1 METKIE
7 IVTGWSLPRLIEEL
21 EHGRI
26 KVPMFQRDYQWE
38 KSKIVLLL
46 NSIYLQ
52 YPIGT
57 FFLWIAPSAYNTF
70 IRSIDDIQTHSDD
83 NGNQFQFILDGQQ
96 RLLSLFRASRGLS
109 SDGVDYT
116 QICFNPARKKFK
128 IPRVKS
134 EKYNFPA
141 YCLFN
146 ESLFKEVELQLD
158 ADSTRIADNWR
169 KARKLMMEYPVS
181 VVKTLN
187 YEIDDVVEIFERINQ
202 GGKRLSS
209 FDLIHATTWSTDFDL
224 KERMRDFNA
233 MQKVAK
239 LGVVSD
245 KVFTYALAMN
255 AFDDCKS
262 SSQLKLNPETA
273 KTLWPRT
280 RKALS
285 FAIDFIIDMA
295 ITTDIS
301 TYQTHIIVLQ
311 YYFFQSA
318 KNSIPKEH
326 RKSVEKWFWDARF
339 AKRYSSLTH
348 TRIKEDAVWLVEM
361 LSNLE
366 KTSRK

>member
-7 IVTGWSLPRLIEEL
+7 IVTGWNLPRLIEEL
-21 EHGRI
+21 EQGRI
-26 KVPMFQRDYQWE
+26 KIPMFQRDYEWE
-38 KSKIVLLL
+38 KTKIVLLL

-57 FFLWIAPSAYNTF
+57 FFLWIAPPAYNSF
-70 IRSIDDIQTHSDD
+70 IRSIDDIPTVEMLEANEQ
-83 NGNQFQFILDGQQ
+83 QFQFILDGQQ
-96 RLLSLFRASRGLS
+96 RLLSLYRTFRGLD
-109 SDGVDYT
+109 SDGVNYT

-128 IPRVKS
+128 IPRLKS

-141 YCLFN
+141 YYLIDKELFH
-146 ESLFKEVELQLD
+146 ETEKLLD
-158 ADSTRIADNWR
+158 ADSVRIADNWR
-169 KARKLMMEYPVS
+169 QARKLMLNYPVS

-233 MQKVAK
+233 MHKVSK
-239 LGVVSD
+239 LGILSD
-245 KVFTYALAMN
+245 KVFTYSLSMN
-255 AFDDCKS
+255 AFDDCRS

-273 KTLWPRT
+273 KNLWSRT
-280 RKALS
+280 HKALS
-285 FAIDFIIDMA
+285 CAVDFIIDMA

-311 YYFFQSA
+311 YYFFRSNN
-318 KNSIPKEH
+318 NSIPDEH
-326 RKSVEKWFWDARF
+326 RKTVEKWFWDARF

-348 TRIKEDAVWLVEM
+348 TRIKEDAIWLVDLLLKSE
-361 LSNLE
+361 
-366 KTSRK
+366 